1 LVISFIGND
10 TLALINPIAV
20 HKFIALVHERA
31 AAAIAGMGAR
41 PVALQLCSAAPD
53 DTRFFHSAYNIGDI
67 QNMAADAIVDSKS
80 GKNVFI
86 EPRLVRPGRPSER
99 RGDLISTLAVFAS
112 VADGDR
118 DMNKPFTAP
127 VPASA
132 VVQTS
137 ETNEHS
143 WYFLKRAVGYDDAQ
157 ELGRLMRQSAGG
169 DRCSGNCVQPF
180 RVAGTANYPNSRKV
194 ARGRIPVATKI
205 KCVTNRVYS
214 IDELRAHFSTQIPHH
229 DHEQRRHNHGENH
242 SERHHC
248 HGAMAVHSRAYSRGM
263 AKAILA
269 AEPGVDRSARF
280 MAAAMHAVNGGL
292 TADQFQELALRYP
305 DGCAGK
311 YHDRLRLE
319 IDRCYAKA
327 RRKV

>member
-1 LVISFIGND
+1 MV
-10 TLALINPIAV
+10 LINPIAV

-31 AAAIAGMGAR
+31 AAAIAGVGNAR
-41 PVALQLCSAAPD
+41 PAVLQLCSAAPD
-53 DTRFFHSAYNIGDI
+53 DSRLFHSAYTIGDVEH
-67 QNMAADAIVDSKS
+67 MAADALTDSAA

-99 RGDLISTLAVFAS
+99 RGDLLSTLAVFAS
-112 VADGDR
+112 VADGDL
-118 DMNKPFTAP
+118 DTNKPFTAP

-137 ETNEHS
+137 ERNEHS
-143 WYFLKRAVGYDDAQ
+143 WYFLKRAVGSDDAQ

-169 DRCSGNCVQPF
+169 DGCSGNCVQPF
-180 RVAGTANYPNSRKV
+180 RVAGTINYPNSKKV
-194 ARGRIPVATKI
+194 ARGRIPVTTKI

-214 IDELRAHFSTQIPHH
+214 IAELRAYFSTSIPHGR
-229 DHEQRRHNHGENH
+229 EQRHHGHDANDANRG
-242 SERHHC
+242 ERHHG
-248 HGAMAVHSRAYSRGM
+248 HGAMAVHSRAYSRGT

-269 AEPGVDRSARF
+269 AEPGIDRSARF
-280 MAAAMHAVNGGL
+280 MAAAMHAVNGGMS
-292 TADQFQELALRYP
+292 AAEFERLALRYP

-327 RRKV
+327 KPKWLR